1 MYRKQLFR
9 QLVHRI
15 VLTQDFTHNFI
26 RNSSGAIYTGTHQ
39 ELFTFWGLECTHK
52 CHHIDL
58 YKLWIQ
64 RLKLCVLYCKGNKQI
79 DSNLQPRLLSSLY
92 LRLALFVRETVE
104 SGELSRIQVFTL
116 ADLIFACQFT
126 NILQTVL
133 SEVYIFGVIH
143 ALGSK

>member
-1 MYRKQLFR
+1 MR
-9 QLVHRI
+9 
-15 VLTQDFTHNFI
+15 
-26 RNSSGAIYTGTHQ
+26 
-39 ELFTFWGLECTHK
+39 
-52 CHHIDL
+52 IDL
-58 YKLWIQ
+58 YAKRPTSDSATEIV
-64 RLKLCVLYCKGNKQI
+64 CVTDCKGNKQI
-79 DSNLQPRLLSSLY
+79 DSNLQTRLLSLLY